1 MSQLNVDIITGKDG
15 LSAPEFTKGLSVSGV
30 ITATTLNQNASGDL
44 DGMRNARFTGVTTST
59 NGLAVPNRFVTNQS
73 GVVITGVTTSTS
85 FAGSLTGNADTATS
99 ATTAATVT
107 NADQPNITSVGTL
120 TGLTVSGNIS
130 VGGTITYD
138 DVTSVDS
145 VGIVTARTDL
155 DVNRNVDVAGISTF
169 KGADFDGGKLLK
181 EKCYINATA
190 WSSDGTFNTDNGM
203 VQYSTANLGGT
214 GTTLNII
221 SSVGINTELQV
232 GDAICCTAMTAVNAT
247 TAFVN
252 HITIDGNTIT
262 ESWNGGSAPSKG
274 GSSGVDAYS
283 FTIIKK
289 GNNDYTV
296 IGNQTICS

>member
-15 LSAPEFTKGLSVSGV
+15 YSAPEFTKGLSVSGV

-59 NGLAVPNRFVTNQS
+59 GLEVPNRFVTNQS

-85 FAGSLTGNADTATS
+85 FSGSLTGNADTATS
-99 ATTAATVT
+99 ATTAATVS
-107 NADQPNITSVGTL
+107 NAAQPNITSVGTL

-155 DVNRNVDVAGISTF
+155 DVNRNVDIAGVSTF

-190 WSSDGTFNTDNGM
+190 WSSNGTFNTDNGM

-221 SSVGINTELQV
+221 SGVGINTELQV
-232 GDAICCTAMTAVNAT
+232 GDAICCTALTAVNAT

-252 HITIDGNTIT
+252 HITIDGNAIT

-289 GNNDYTV
+289 GNDDYTV

>member
-44 DGMRNARFTGVTTST
+44 DGMRNANFTGVTTST
-59 NGLAVPNRFVTNQS
+59 GLEVPNRFVTNQS
-73 GVVITGVTTSTS
+73 GIVITGVTTSTS

-181 EKCYINATA
+181 EKCHIKATA
-190 WSSDGTFNTDNGM
+190 WSADATFNTDNGM

-221 SSVGINTELQV
+221 SGVGINTELQV
-232 GDAICCTAMTAVNAT
+232 GDAICCTALTAVNAT

-252 HITIDGNTIT
+252 HITIDGNAIT
-262 ESWNGGSAPSKG
+262 ESWNGGSVPSKG
-274 GSSGVDAYS
+274 GGSGVDAYS

>member
-44 DGMRNARFTGVTTST
+44 DGMRNANFTGVTTST
-59 NGLAVPNRFVTNQS
+59 GLEVPNRFVTNQS
-73 GVVITGVTTSTS
+73 GIVITGVTTSTS

-99 ATTAATVT
+99 ATTAATVS
-107 NADQPNITSVGTL
+107 NAAQPNITSVGTL

-155 DVNRNVDVAGISTF
+155 DVNRNVDIAGVSTF

-252 HITIDGNTIT
+252 HITIDGNAIT

-289 GNNDYTV
+289 GNDDYTV

>member
-44 DGMRNARFTGVTTST
+44 DGMRNANFTGVTTST
-59 NGLAVPNRFVTNQS
+59 GLEVPNRFVTNQS
-73 GVVITGVTTSTS
+73 GIVITGVTTSTS

-99 ATTAATVT
+99 ATTAATVS
-107 NADQPNITSVGTL
+107 NAAQPNITSVGTL

-155 DVNRNVDVAGISTF
+155 DVNRNVDVAGVSTF

>member
-44 DGMRNARFTGVTTST
+44 DGMRNANFTGVTTST
-59 NGLAVPNRFVTNQS
+59 GLEVPNRFVTNQS
-73 GVVITGVTTSTS
+73 GIVITGVTTSTS

>member
-44 DGMRNARFTGVTTST
+44 DGMRNANFTGVTTST
-59 NGLAVPNRFVTNQS
+59 GLEVPNRFVTNQS
-73 GVVITGVTTSTS
+73 GIVITGVTTSTS

-221 SSVGINTELQV
+221 SGVGINTELQV
-232 GDAICCTAMTAVNAT
+232 GDAICCTALTAVNAT

-252 HITIDGNTIT
+252 HITIDGNAIT

>member
-44 DGMRNARFTGVTTST
+44 DGMRNANFTGVTTST
-59 NGLAVPNRFVTNQS
+59 GLEVPNRFVTNQS
-73 GVVITGVTTSTS
+73 GIVITGVTTSTS
-85 FAGSLTGNADTATS
+85 FSGSLTGNADTATS

-155 DVNRNVDVAGISTF
+155 DVNRNVDIAGVSTF

-190 WSSDGTFNTDNGM
+190 WSSNGTFNTDNGM

-289 GNNDYTV
+289 GNDDYTV